1 MSYEI
6 CGCGGVLHQL
16 LTAFKKAYNSAGK
29 VVLYNI
35 LVEFGICIKLLRL
48 IEMYLN
54 ETAVRVRTGKHL
66 FETFSIY
73 RCFIV
78 VNFNFAL

>member
-6 CGCGGVLHQL
+6 CECGGVLHQL

-48 IEMYLN
+48 I
-54 ETAVRVRTGKHL
+54 
-66 FETFSIY
+66 
-73 RCFIV
+73 
-78 VNFNFAL
+78 